1 MSENFLERL
10 KLVEQRI
17 AKACA
22 NAGRSRDHVRLLAV
36 SKTKPPEAV
45 REAAEC
51 GVRLFGENRIQEAQ
65 SKIPLCPNGLEWH
78 LIGHLQT
85 NKARQAVALFDRI
98 HSVDSLRVAEALQRE
113 AEKKKKRLP
122 VLIQVNIA
130 GEERKSG
137 VEAEGVLDLIQAISK
152 MENLLVEGLMTIPP
166 YDENPEETR
175 PVYKRLREVWGE
187 IKAIKLPRVN
197 MQHLSMGMSHD
208 FETAVEEGATLV
220 RVGTAIFGERTQ
232 A

>member
-1 MSENFLERL
+1 MSVAEN
-10 KLVEQRI
+10 VEFVKTRI
-17 AKACA
+17 EKAA
-22 NAGRSRDHVRLLAV
+22 LRAGRNPGSVTLIAV
-36 SKTKPPEAV
+36 TKTVGTAKIQEALSAGI
-45 REAAEC
+45 RH
-51 GVRLFGENRIQEAQ
+51 FGENRIQEAKD
-65 SKIPLCPNGLEWH
+65 KIPRIGRAAQWH

-113 AEKKKKRLP
+113 AEKKEKRLP
-122 VLIQVNIA
+122 ILIQVNIA
-130 GEERKSG
+130 GEESKSG
-137 VEAEGVLDLIQAISK
+137 VETESVLDLIQTISE

-166 YDENPEETR
+166 YHENPEETR

-187 IKAIKLPRVN
+187 VKAIELPRVN
-197 MQHLSMGMSHD
+197 MEHLSMGMSHD

-232 A
+232 T

>member
-1 MSENFLERL
+1 LSVAENV
-10 KLVEQRI
+10 KNVKTRI
-17 AKACA
+17 EKAA
-22 NAGRSRDHVRLLAV
+22 LRVGRKPESVTLIAVTKTVGTARIQEALSAGIRH
-36 SKTKPPEAV
+36 
-45 REAAEC
+45 
-51 GVRLFGENRIQEAQ
+51 FGENRIQEAKD
-65 SKIPLCPNGLEWH
+65 KIPGIGRAAQWH

-187 IKAIKLPRVN
+187 VKAIKLPRVN